1 MLKLCLKRASGSA
14 SSFPPLLSVTLHLKK
29 VKHSKFPLQLQ
40 SAEDKLLTVDITN
53 ISSNMCQFS
62 VRMFN

>member
-14 SSFPPLLSVTLHLKK
+14 SSFPPSPLCHTTFKK
-29 VKHSKFPLQLQ
+29 SKHSKFPLQLQ